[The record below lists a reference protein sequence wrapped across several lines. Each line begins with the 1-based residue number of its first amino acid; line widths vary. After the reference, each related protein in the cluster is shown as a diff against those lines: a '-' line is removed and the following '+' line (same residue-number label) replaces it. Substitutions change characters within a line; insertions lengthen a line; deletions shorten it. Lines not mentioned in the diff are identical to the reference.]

1 MARYNSSASNRDMLV
16 RLEQAQVESEKR
28 WQEFRQDSEQ
38 RRREFEQRWIED
50 RRLMLDTVREMKQD
64 SHAREQRIEASFKV
78 LESRVESLRW
88 WVLGVG
94 LTVIAA
100 IAAIVIGG

>member
-1 MARYNSSASNRDMLV
+1 MKGSEAMARYAAPANNRELIERMDQRMAQN
-16 RLEQAQVESEKR
+16 EQSQRDLEKR
-28 WQEFRQDSEQ
+28 WID
-38 RRREFEQRWIED
+38 D
-50 RRLMLDTVREMKQD
+50 RRLMLDTMRDLKHD